1 MADKRCSSS
10 AAGHSVSNGK
20 SNELFF
26 DLKHSVS
33 DGNYLAFVQ
42 QFM

>member
-1 MADKRCSSS
+1 MADKRCSSQRQDILFQRQ
-10 AAGHSVSNGK
+10 

-26 DLKHSVS
+26 DLKHSVDS
-33 DGNYLAFVQ
+33 NYLTFVQ

>member
-1 MADKRCSSS
+1 MFLVSGRTFF
-10 AAGHSVSNGK
+10 SNGK

-26 DLKHSVS
+26 DLKHSVDS
-33 DGNYLAFVQ
+33 NYLTFVQ